1 MKKAIQTKAAP
12 GAVGPYSQGIIT
24 ENLIFVSGQL
34 PVTPSGKL
42 IADDVTEATRQSL
55 QNVSAVLEAAGA
67 SLAQVVKVTVF
78 LKDMADFAAMND
90 VYKEFFSEPY
100 PARAA
105 VAVKTL
111 PKDAP
116 VEIQAI
122 AVTEKA

>member
-1 MKKAIQTKAAP
+1 MKKTIQTKAAP
-12 GAVGPYSQGIIT
+12 EAVGPYSQGIVT
-24 ENLIFVSGQL
+24 DNLVFVSGQL
-34 PVTPSGKL
+34 PATPSGEL
-42 IADDVTEATRQSL
+42 ITKDIAAATRQSL

-78 LKDMADFAAMND
+78 LKDMADFTAMND

-105 VAVKTL
+105 IAVKTL

-122 AVTEKA
+122 AVTR